1 MEKKQNKPIR
11 WILKKIRSRIPALIL
26 LTVLH
31 MLSAVCAVLF
41 ALGTRNVIDSATGGQ
56 REIFWDACILQGGI
70 IVSLLVISTVTHH
83 LKERLMADL
92 DRDWKKKLLH
102 TLLHGE
108 YSAVSG
114 YHTGELLNRMNNDVR
129 VLNSS
134 VLSILPGVTSMV
146 TRLIGALA
154 VLITLEPTLTAVVIA
169 GGIVVVLATGFL
181 RRRLKGLH
189 KRAAREEGRV
199 SGFLQETLEKL
210 LAVQAMDIA
219 DEMEH
224 RADGLLE
231 SRWQIQRKRK
241 NIAVAASTCVSV
253 LSYGAAFGAL
263 IWCAGG
269 LLDPASGM
277 TFGVMTAVSQLV
289 GQLQGPFVN
298 LSAIAPQYIAMT
310 AAAERLMELEDV
322 GDTSVTEK
330 KNAEELYE
338 VMTGIRAQGLTF
350 AYDRDVVFDGADFT
364 LPKDTFGVIVGQ
376 SGIGKSTLLKLLLGI
391 YPDHE
396 GQLLAQTDGG
406 DVLIDRSTQGLFA
419 YVPQGNL
426 LLSGTLR
433 ENLVITKSNATEEEI
448 ARAVYVSAMDEYLP
462 SLPQGLETVVGENAQ
477 GLSEGQAQRLSIAR
491 AILSDAPI
499 LLLDEA
505 TSALDA
511 ETEQTVLSRIR
522 SLKGKTCIAVTH
534 RTAAT
539 EHADWTLEVK
549 DGKCTVTT

>member
-11 WILKKIRSRIPALIL
+11 WILQKIRSRIPALIL

-31 MLSAVCAVLF
+31 MAGAVCGVWF
-41 ALGTRNVIDSATGGQ
+41 ALGSRNVIDTATGGNK
-56 REIFWDACILQGGI
+56 DAFLTACLIQGSIILGI
-70 IVSLLVISTVTHH
+70 LVISTVTLH

-92 DRDWKKKLLH
+92 DRDWKRKLLH

-108 YSAVSG
+108 YTAVSG

-134 VLSILPGVTSMV
+134 VLSILPGVTAMV
-146 TRLIGALA
+146 TRLISALA

-219 DEMEH
+219 DEMER
-224 RADGLLE
+224 RAEGLLE
-231 SRWQIQRKRK
+231 IRYQIQRKRK
-241 NIAVAASTCVSV
+241 NISVTASTCVSI

-269 LLDPASGM
+269 FLDPASGM

-310 AAAERLMELEDV
+310 AAAERLMELEEV

-330 KNAEELYE
+330 QDAAKLYE
-338 VMTGIRAQGLTF
+338 AMTGIRAQKLTF
-350 AYDRDVVFDGADFT
+350 AYDRDVVFADASFT

-391 YPDHE
+391 YPEHT
-396 GQLLAQTDGG
+396 GQLLVQTEEAAIP
-406 DVLIDRSTQGLFA
+406 VDRSTQGLFA

-426 LLSGTLR
+426 LLSGSLR
-433 ENLVITKSNATEEEI
+433 ENLVITKPDATEEEI
-448 ARAVYVSAMDEYLP
+448 AHAVWVSAMDEYLP
-462 SLPQGLETVVGENAQ
+462 SLPKGLDTVVGENAQ

-491 AILSDAPI
+491 AILSNAPI

-511 ETEQTVLSRIR
+511 ETEQVVLSRIR

-534 RTAAT
+534 RAAAT
-539 EHADWTLEVK
+539 ELADWTLEVK
-549 DGKCTVTT
+549 DGKCAVTT